1 LRLFILRRA
10 NAEPRQCGTLGRLGR
25 KENDMR
31 DSPNGAS
38 SRRDVILQSL
48 AAFTAAAAFASRY
61 AFAAPLAD
69 QAPSAGGFR
78 ERYVRRAGHQ
88 LYVRDYPGA
97 DPAYVMVHG
106 FPDNCRIYEDIASR
120 LSSAGRRVI
129 AFDFLGFGASDKP
142 DGFPY
147 DFDQQLADL
156 TAVVDDLGPTEVI
169 PVGHDAGGPAAINFA
184 ISNQSRVESLVLLNC
199 YYANSPVLAFPDFVE
214 LCCNPKTRLLAV
226 AMMTDPKQ
234 AAYLFKFQQEPIR
247 AHLTPAMRTRFD
259 TIPNQSSSKI
269 SRCLQARCRR
279 SWR

>member
-1 LRLFILRRA
+1 
-10 NAEPRQCGTLGRLGR
+10 
-25 KENDMR
+25 MR

-120 LSSAGRRVI
+120 LSSAGKRVI

-147 DFDQQLADL
+147 DFDQQL
-156 TAVVDDLGPTEVI
+156 
-169 PVGHDAGGPAAINFA
+169 VGSHGGSGRSWTN
-184 ISNQSRVESLVLLNC
+184 RG
-199 YYANSPVLAFPDFVE
+199 
-214 LCCNPKTRLLAV
+214 NPG
-226 AMMTDPKQ
+226 
-234 AAYLFKFQQEPIR
+234 
-247 AHLTPAMRTRFD
+247 RT
-259 TIPNQSSSKI
+259 
-269 SRCLQARCRR
+269 RCRR
-279 SWR
+279 SCCDQFRHF